1 MAHRKFSPTFP
12 GDLKASK
19 FSLPCPPFWTEESK
33 RKKKPQ
39 PSCCAWLFPIHSSV
53 RLLKVNKK
61 KKIQVSSSCLNRAS
75 SREGSNPSRE
85 KLIELIWKDTN
96 FFFKYFRPSPLSKK
110 RNKIPPS
117 FLNPRNGLWWKKLF
131 WKQLKFAFGSEKLEK
146 FMFESIG
153 NKNLNWLAFWK
164 KAWKTHTKVQ
174 PNSVNPPNQI
184 RLENKKSAHMEERSP
199 KPKILDICSRAK
211 SGKTLRRFRT
221 IHQCQQTFSKTA
233 NGIRRKSKLFEEKK
247 KRKQNFWIS
256 TAPGEKKKLFDEIQ
270 PKLFRQTQINKKVTQ
285 LKNKTP
291 TTRCGCD
298 IRTFT
303 CLGFY

>member
-110 RNKIPPS
+110 RNKIPP

-247 KRKQNFWIS
+247 TQTKFLNFNSPRW
-256 TAPGEKKKLFDEIQ
+256 KKKTFWWNST
-270 PKLFRQTQINKKVTQ
+270 QTFPAN
-285 LKNKTP
+285 P
-291 TTRCGCD
+291 D
-298 IRTFT
+298 
-303 CLGFY
+303 